1 MHCGVGKCKLSPTVR
16 LYTDVG
22 NKVIYSHVWTTG
34 GNRQQLRQQRTL
46 RRRMNLRFSHR
57 ERVGDTDSIAGGF
70 ERVLVAMLPIIVVT
84 GRSFIRFN
92 AVDLWRSV
100 ALRPSSAALTT
111 LAIVAAVRI
120 ADNDRRATGVLDIS
134 TSPLFSL
141 RTALSALRRGDT
153 SFLDRPVNSKF
164 PPQTSSILYPMF
176 VSFSLGSKSKR
187 ITTNGSLHTARINPS
202 RTCRLRARA
211 FTCVGVD
218 AKWCTQ
224 MCEQRY

>member
-1 MHCGVGKCKLSPTVR
+1 M
-16 LYTDVG
+16 DVG
-22 NKVIYSHVWTTG
+22 NKVIYSHVWTKG
-34 GNRQQLRQQRTL
+34 GNRQQPRQQRTL

-120 ADNDRRATGVLDIS
+120 ADNDRRATGVL
-134 TSPLFSL
+134 TFRLLLYSPFELLFRRCGAVIRRFL
-141 RTALSALRRGDT
+141 TAL
-153 SFLDRPVNSKF
+153 
-164 PPQTSSILYPMF
+164 
-176 VSFSLGSKSKR
+176 
-187 ITTNGSLHTARINPS
+187 
-202 RTCRLRARA
+202 
-211 FTCVGVD
+211 
-218 AKWCTQ
+218 
-224 MCEQRY
+224 